1 MRLACEE
8 GKLKYTMHETNDVL
22 NTQDIAITANGQRY
36 TLPVG
41 STIAALLS
49 SLNVTAKYV
58 VVQMDG
64 AIIPRSDYADTAL
77 QADCKLEVV
86 TMVGGG

>member
-1 MRLACEE
+1 
-8 GKLKYTMHETNDVL
+8 MHESNEVL
-22 NTQDIAITANGQRY
+22 SAQDISITANGQQY
-36 TLPVG
+36 MLPMG
-41 STIAALLS
+41 STIAVLLS

-64 AIIPRSDYADTAL
+64 VIIPRSDYAETAL
-77 QADCKLEVV
+77 QAGCKLEVV

>member
-8 GKLKYTMHETNDVL
+8 RKLKHTMHETNEVL
-22 NTQDIAITANGQRY
+22 SAQDISITANGQCY
-36 TLPVG
+36 MLPVG
-41 STIAALLS
+41 STIAALLN

-64 AIIPRSDYADTAL
+64 AIIPRSDYAATIL